1 MITFGG
7 TPNLT
12 KQQEGIPNKSNA
24 LIVHLDLNVL
34 FAQNIEGFFSHVN
47 MRWFYVLLFFTMRIK
62 MVLFVGYYVREL

>member
-47 MRWFYVLLFFTMRIK
+47 MR
-62 MVLFVGYYVREL
+62 